1 MARLLLD
8 ENLPRR
14 LATHFADHTARTVR
28 QMQWGG
34 VRNGALLRRAQEQFD
49 VFITADRSIQFQQS
63 VSRLNIGVVV
73 IESRSIRYTDL
84 VPLMPLILSALER
97 TRAGEVSVVSDQ
109 SRGPAEVGQG
119 R

>member
-1 MARLLLD
+1 MERYFGGCKSNSMCL
-8 ENLPRR
+8 LPRI
-14 LATHFADHTARTVR
+14 VR
-28 QMQWGG
+28 SNFSNQCR
-34 VRNGALLRRAQEQFD
+34 V
-49 VFITADRSIQFQQS
+49 
-63 VSRLNIGVVV
+63 LNIGVVV

-84 VPLMPLILSALER
+84 VPLMPLILSAVER